1 MEIGA
6 RGAHDRSERNA
17 RTDMTTA
24 TAGIPI
30 VDCDSHWTEPPD
42 LWTSRAPRRLRD
54 RMPHVVEANGVQL
67 WRVGDVQL
75 GPIGLSVVQPSGAKV
90 LGRLF
95 LPHQSGI
102 HAASWDPRARLGM
115 LDALGIDVQ
124 IVYPNVAGFASIRF
138 LEIDDEDLR
147 NACVAIYNDAA
158 AELQQAT
165 GGRLR
170 PQAILPFWDMKATL
184 AEMRRAR
191 EVLRL
196 TGFTIT
202 DSPERLGLPDYGD
215 PSWTPFFE
223 LAEGLDVPLDFHIA
237 SGGTGLFTEAPW
249 KTHGPERQMA
259 VGGALLYLDN
269 ARMLTNL
276 LYSDVL
282 ERHPRLRFVSVES
295 GVGWIPFLLDALE
308 YQWDQMIPTEV
319 RHHALRPTEKFKRN
333 VYACFW
339 FEERGVERFVERLG
353 ADNLLFETD
362 FPHPTCLYPAPRA
375 RLDRALAP
383 LAVDVRHALLHRNA
397 ERLYGPLHGGTN
409 A

>member
-1 MEIGA
+1 MA
-6 RGAHDRSERNA
+6 S
-17 RTDMTTA
+17 TTA
-24 TAGIPI
+24 NIPI
-30 VDCDSHWTEPPD
+30 IDCDSHWTEPPD
-42 LWTSRAPRRLRD
+42 LWTSRAPRALRD
-54 RMPHVVEANGVQL
+54 RMPRVEEINGVQL

-75 GPIGLSVVQPSGAKV
+75 GPIGLSVVQPNGKKV

-102 HAASWDPRARLGM
+102 HAASWDPRARLEM
-115 LDALGIDVQ
+115 LDTLGIDAQ

-147 NACVAIYNDAA
+147 RACVEIYNDAA

-165 GGRLR
+165 QGRLR
-170 PQAILPFWDMKATL
+170 PQAILPFWDMKSTL
-184 AEMRRAR
+184 AEMRRAH
-191 EVLRL
+191 ETLGL

-202 DSPERLGLPDYGD
+202 DSPERLGLPDYGQ
-215 PSWTPFFE
+215 PAWTEFFE
-223 LAEGLDVPLDFHIA
+223 LAQALGAPLNFHIA

-249 KTHGPERQMA
+249 KSHGSERQMA

-282 ERHPRLRFVSVES
+282 EKYPALRFVSVES

-319 RHHALRPTEKFKRN
+319 RHHRLRPTEKFRRN
-333 VYACFW
+333 VHACFW
-339 FEERGVERFVERLG
+339 FEETGVERFVERFG

-362 FPHPTCLYPAPRA
+362 FPHPTCLYPAPRE
-375 RLDRALAP
+375 RLDRALAA
-383 LAVDVRHALLHRNA
+383 LAPPARHAVMHGNA
-397 ERLYGPLHGGTN
+397 ERLYGPLNGPSQQ
-409 A
+409 

>member
-1 MEIGA
+1 MNG
-6 RGAHDRSERNA
+6 
-17 RTDMTTA
+17 A

-30 VDCDSHWTEPPD
+30 IDCDSHWTEPPD
-42 LWTSRAPRRLRD
+42 LWTSRAPRSMRD
-54 RMPHVVEANGVQL
+54 KMPHVEEVDGTQL
-67 WRVGDVQL
+67 WRVGDVRL
-75 GPIGLSVVQPSGAKV
+75 GPIGLSVIQPGGRKV

-102 HAASWDPRARLGM
+102 HAASWDPRARLEM
-115 LDALGIDVQ
+115 LDTLGIDVQ
-124 IVYPNVAGFASIRF
+124 IVYPNIAGFASIRF
-138 LEIDDEDLR
+138 LEIDDIALR
-147 NACVAIYNDAA
+147 NACVEIYNDAA
-158 AELQQAT
+158 AELQATT

-170 PQAILPFWDMKATL
+170 PQAILPFWDRVATL

-191 EVLRL
+191 EKLGL

-215 PSWTPFFE
+215 ASWAPFFE
-223 LAEGLDVPLDFHIA
+223 LAQALDVPLNFHIA

-249 KTHGPERQMA
+249 KSHGSERQMA

-282 ERHPRLRFVSVES
+282 ETYPRLRFVSVES

-319 RHHALRPTEKFKRN
+319 KHHTLRPTEKFRRN
-333 VYACFW
+333 VHACFW
-339 FEERGVERFVERLG
+339 FEETGIERFVERFG

-362 FPHPTCLYPAPRA
+362 FPHPTCLYPVPRA

-383 LAVDVRHALLHRNA
+383 LSSAVRHALLHGNA
-397 ERLYGPLHGGTN
+397 ERLYGPLYRAKGL
-409 A
+409 

>member
-1 MEIGA
+1 MPRVE
-6 RGAHDRSERNA
+6 E
-17 RTDMTTA
+17 
-24 TAGIPI
+24 
-30 VDCDSHWTEPPD
+30 VD
-42 LWTSRAPRRLRD
+42 
-54 RMPHVVEANGVQL
+54 GVQL
-67 WRVGDVQL
+67 WRVGDIPL
-75 GPIGLSVVQPSGAKV
+75 GPIGLSVIRPGGEKV

-95 LPHQSGI
+95 LPHQSAI
-102 HAASWDPRARLGM
+102 HPASWDSRARLDM
-115 LDALGIDVQ
+115 LDALGIDAQ

-138 LEIDDEDLR
+138 LEIDDPDLR
-147 NACVAIYNDAA
+147 RACVEIYNDAA
-158 AELQQAT
+158 AELQESS

-170 PQAILPFWDMKATL
+170 PQAILPFWDVQATL
-184 AEMRRAR
+184 SEMRRAR
-191 EVLRL
+191 EVLKL

-215 PSWTPFFE
+215 SVWAPFFE
-223 LAEGLDVPLDFHIA
+223 QAEGLGVPLNFHIA
-237 SGGTGLFTEAPW
+237 SGGTSLFTEAPW

-282 ERHPRLRFVSVES
+282 EKYPGLAFVSVES
-295 GVGWIPFLLDALE
+295 GIGWIPFLLDALE

-319 RHHALRPTEKFKRN
+319 KHHRLRPTEKFRRN

-339 FEERGVERFVERLG
+339 FEEGGVERFVERFG

-362 FPHPTCLYPAPRA
+362 FPHPTCLYPEPRK
-375 RLDRALAP
+375 RVDEALA
-383 LAVDVRHALLHRNA
+383 ALDPAARDAILHGNA
-397 ERLYGPLHGGTN
+397 EKLYGPLS